1 MHRFYQLL
9 AETKLIGMALP
20 EGLEAWVLSRVSC
33 VFASLNKDLE
43 FFDVGH
49 IHPFSSNYPANTG
62 PSRFLNVWYI
72 FKRRTKWV

>member
-49 IHPFSSNYPANTG
+49 FSSLPE
-62 PSRFLNVWYI
+62 S
-72 FKRRTKWV
+72 